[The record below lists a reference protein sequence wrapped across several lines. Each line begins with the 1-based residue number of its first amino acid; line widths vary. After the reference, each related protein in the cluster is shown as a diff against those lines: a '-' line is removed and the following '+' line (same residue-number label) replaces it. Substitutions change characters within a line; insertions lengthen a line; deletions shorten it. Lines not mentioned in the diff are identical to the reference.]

1 MYLYVQLQ
9 TYSCSALNVFLF
21 YEVRQF
27 PLKNDTKMRKLDMA
41 KTARY
46 ELRMTEK
53 QKATIKNKADS
64 MGMTMP
70 DFLITLGMGYEPRPR
85 PNTEYI
91 KKLAQLNADMNRFG
105 NLLKMWITRD
115 GRLFGSYSEEQ
126 IDQEVLPKL
135 MDKVNGIL
143 VDLKIS
149 LDEHLNRKNDK
160 I

>member
-1 MYLYVQLQ
+1 
-9 TYSCSALNVFLF
+9 
-21 YEVRQF
+21 
-27 PLKNDTKMRKLDMA
+27 MRKLDMA

-53 QKATIKNKADS
+53 QNATIKNKAES

>member
-1 MYLYVQLQ
+1 
-9 TYSCSALNVFLF
+9 
-21 YEVRQF
+21 
-27 PLKNDTKMRKLDMA
+27 MRKLDMA

-53 QKATIKNKADS
+53 QKATIKNKAES

-105 NLLKMWITRD
+105 NLLKMWIVRD
-115 GRLFGSYSEEQ
+115 NRLYGSYSQEQ
-126 IDQEVLPKL
+126 IDNEIMPKL
-135 MDKVNGIL
+135 MTKIDEIIL
-143 VDLKIS
+143 ELREV
-149 LDEHLNRKNDK
+149 LDVHLNKK
-160 I
+160 V

>member
-1 MYLYVQLQ
+1 
-9 TYSCSALNVFLF
+9 
-21 YEVRQF
+21 
-27 PLKNDTKMRKLDMA
+27 MRKLDMA

-46 ELRMTEK
+46 ELRMTEE
-53 QKATIKNKADS
+53 QKTTIKNKAES

>member
-1 MYLYVQLQ
+1 
-9 TYSCSALNVFLF
+9 
-21 YEVRQF
+21 
-27 PLKNDTKMRKLDMA
+27 MRKLDMA

-53 QKATIKNKADS
+53 QKATIKNKAES

-105 NLLKMWITRD
+105 NLLKMWIVRD
-115 GRLFGSYSEEQ
+115 NRLYGSYSQEQ
-126 IDQEVLPKL
+126 IDNEIMPKTPQEETDKIISAGDVQLQRAIEE
-135 MDKVNGIL
+135 MDK
-143 VDLKIS
+143 KI
-149 LDEHLNRKNDK
+149 K
-160 I
+160 

>member
-1 MYLYVQLQ
+1 
-9 TYSCSALNVFLF
+9 
-21 YEVRQF
+21 
-27 PLKNDTKMRKLDMA
+27 MRKLDMA

-53 QKATIKNKADS
+53 QKATIKNKAES

-85 PNTEYI
+85 PNTAYI
-91 KKLAQLNADMNRFG
+91 TKLAQLNADMNRFG

-160 I
+160 IQWLIFYEYQANDKEKLILSL

>member
-1 MYLYVQLQ
+1 
-9 TYSCSALNVFLF
+9 
-21 YEVRQF
+21 
-27 PLKNDTKMRKLDMA
+27 MA

-53 QKATIKNKADS
+53 QKATIKNKAES

-115 GRLFGSYSEEQ
+115 G
-126 IDQEVLPKL
+126 
-135 MDKVNGIL
+135 
-143 VDLKIS
+143 
-149 LDEHLNRKNDK
+149 
-160 I
+160 

>member
-1 MYLYVQLQ
+1 
-9 TYSCSALNVFLF
+9 
-21 YEVRQF
+21 
-27 PLKNDTKMRKLDMA
+27 MRKLDMA

-53 QKATIKNKADS
+53 QKATIKNKAES

-143 VDLKIS
+143 VDLKIL